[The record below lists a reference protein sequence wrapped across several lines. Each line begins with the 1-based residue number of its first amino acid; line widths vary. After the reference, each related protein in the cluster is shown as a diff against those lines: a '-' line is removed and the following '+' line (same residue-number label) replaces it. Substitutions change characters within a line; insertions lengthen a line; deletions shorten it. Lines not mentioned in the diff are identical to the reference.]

1 MTLMKTLRRSFV
13 WLLCLVLCLGLA
25 VTALAAD
32 NTGSEIRLAKVE
44 GTVTVTSSTG
54 KAYST
59 REDMKLYNGYVVS
72 TEAAS
77 YAWITLDGTKA
88 VKLDAGSSLELR
100 RSGKELEL
108 NLISG
113 QIFFN
118 VTAPL
123 KEEEKLNIRTSTMV
137 TGVRGTF
144 GWCSEYMTAI
154 LNGHAQ
160 LTITDLVS
168 GLRTTLELYAGELT
182 GVGEDEG
189 EEKRS
194 LTLEDIPGFVQVVLA
209 SDEDLL
215 KQLADA
221 LPELDLS
228 DLTMESAMERLEAE
242 EQEYEELYELM
253 MAALEERNQQDL
265 VWGGSDGESEGG
277 SEEEEDND
285 GGGTTQEYTITW
297 NDDEGNLIDTT
308 TVAEGAVP
316 THAAPTKEATE
327 AYTYTFSSWS
337 PTPTAATGDAT
348 YTAGFDETPREYTIT
363 WIIDGVS
370 TTEQYAYDAT
380 PTHAEPTKDADEY
393 NTYEFTG
400 WEPAISAV
408 TGEAT
413 YTALFE
419 STPVLYDI
427 TWIVD
432 GVSTTEQYAY
442 GDTPT
447 HDVPTKTGTN
457 DVTYVFAGWTPA
469 LETVTGEA
477 TYEAT
482 FTAQYKIDAE
492 STVFNATVTASVGGE
507 AVSYA
512 AAGANVTLTVTPE
525 TGFEYEALGITIFDS
540 MDNEVEFN
548 ANTLSFEMPD
558 SPVTVMLEC
567 SLIEYT
573 ITWNDDEGNLINTT
587 TVAYGNPPT
596 HDDPV
601 KEDTAQ
607 YTYTFIGWFDGDAT
621 TYEAGV
627 ELPEVTGTATYS
639 ARFSES
645 LREYTITWNDDQGG
659 LINTTTVAYGTVPTH
674 ADPTKDSGTEDY
686 IYEFAG
692 WDETPVAVTGEATY
706 QATFTTKYRID
717 TTTSVSNAT
726 VTAAVGGETATYA
739 AEDAE
744 VVLTV
749 TPATGYGYEPADI
762 TIYDSIDTVDFN
774 PNTLSFYM
782 PASPVSV
789 ELECSLIDYTIT
801 ANSSGNGTMNQPQAT
816 AQYDETVTVTVEWSA
831 TESVPRFTATW
842 NNGTGDIELDVT
854 ENLNVDDVSGNGTGE
869 YSFNMPAG
877 NVTVNCVFEP
887 VYPIYSNSDL
897 NMNMIFSGVVQ
908 VNTEYYAPAGK
919 EVTVNLT
926 PRDNSVIANGA
937 MPVVLYN
944 DGTESAQVTAA
955 NGAFTFTMPDS
966 TAFVDMYFVG
976 LANLDAVDVQ
986 SYKVEFTS
994 GGTTFVA
1001 ASRENGGD
1009 PVINNDPLFVN
1020 RGATITVTITVP
1032 ENIVVSNISVVNSN
1046 TMTMSDPT
1054 VTNVDNG
1061 KQYTYTLDMPND
1073 LNSESYAEISITI
1086 EMGN

>member
-44 GTVTVTSSTG
+44 GTVTVTSSSG

-59 REDMKLYNGYVVS
+59 REDMKLYNGYVVTTS
-72 TEAAS
+72 AAS

-88 VKLDAGSSLELR
+88 VKLDAGSSLEVR

-108 NLISG
+108 NLRSG

-228 DLTMESAMERLEAE
+228 DLTMESAMEQLEAE
-242 EQEYEELYELM
+242 EQENEELYELM
-253 MAALEERNQQDL
+253 VAALEERDQQDL

-285 GGGTTQEYTITW
+285 GGGESGGGTTQEYTITW

-308 TVAEGAVP
+308 KVTSGTVP
-316 THAAPTKEATE
+316 THADPTKEATAE
-327 AYTYTFSSWS
+327 NTYTFSGWS
-337 PTPTAATGDAT
+337 PTPAAATGDAI
-348 YTAGFDETPREYTIT
+348 YTA
-363 WIIDGVS
+363 
-370 TTEQYAYDAT
+370 Q
-380 PTHAEPTKDADEY
+380 
-393 NTYEFTG
+393 
-400 WEPAISAV
+400 
-408 TGEAT
+408 
-413 YTALFE
+413 FE
-419 STPVLYDI
+419 STPVQYDI

-447 HDVPTKTGTN
+447 RDDPTKTGTN
-457 DVTYVFAGWTPA
+457 ENITYVFAGWDPTPEA
-469 LETVTGEA
+469 VTGEA
-477 TYEAT
+477 AYEAT

-507 AVSYA
+507 TVSYA
-512 AAGANVTLTVTPE
+512 AAGATVTLTVTPE
-525 TGFEYEALGITIFDS
+525 TGYEYEALGITIFDS

-567 SLIEYT
+567 SPIEYD
-573 ITWNDDEGNLINTT
+573 ITWIVDGVSTT
-587 TVAYGNPPT
+587 EQYAYGDTPT
-596 HDDPV
+596 RDHPTKDAD
-601 KEDTAQ
+601 EQ
-607 YTYTFIGWFDGDAT
+607 STYTFSGWFDGDAT
-621 TYEAGV
+621 TYEPGV
-627 ELPEVTGTATYS
+627 DLPEVTGAATYTAQFTAS
-639 ARFSES
+639 P
-645 LREYTITWNDDQGG
+645 REYDITWNDDQGN
-659 LINTTTVAYGTVPTH
+659 LIDTTQAAYGTTPTH
-674 ADPTKDSGTEDY
+674 ADPTKESADEDF
-686 IYEFAG
+686 IYAFAG
-692 WDETPVAVTGEATY
+692 WDPAPEEVTGEKTY
-706 QATFTTKYRID
+706 QAAFTTKYRID

-739 AEDAE
+739 AEGE
-744 VVLTV
+744 TVTLTV
-749 TPATGYGYEPADI
+749 TPNTGYGYEPADI
-762 TIYDSIDTVDFN
+762 TIFDNMDTVSFN
-774 PNTLSFYM
+774 ANTLSFVM

-789 ELECSLIDYTIT
+789 ELECSPIDYTIT

-854 ENLNVDDVSGNGTGE
+854 ENLNVDNVSGNGTGE

-897 NMNMIFSGVVQ
+897 NMNMIFSGDSVVQ

-944 DGTESAQVTAA
+944 DSTESAQVTAA

-976 LANLDAVDVQ
+976 LSNLDAVDVQ

-1009 PVINNDPLFVN
+1009 PDVYNDPLFVN

-1032 ENIVVSNISVVNSN
+1032 ELGVVSNISVVNSN